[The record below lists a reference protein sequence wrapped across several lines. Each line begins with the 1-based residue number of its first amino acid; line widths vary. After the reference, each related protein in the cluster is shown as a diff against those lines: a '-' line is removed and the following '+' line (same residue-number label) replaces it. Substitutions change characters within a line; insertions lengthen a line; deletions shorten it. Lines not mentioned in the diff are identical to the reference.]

1 MWIDDEI
8 LRNCHLP
15 YYYKY
20 WCPQETVVVAGS
32 SNVIET
38 EVDEARCMED
48 NVRIYRRYGG
58 GGSVVLHH
66 DCFVLSF
73 GGWVKHEFR
82 NKYYFE
88 LLNQVIIETLSPL
101 FGKEEILGQAGI
113 SDIVYGEK
121 KIAGTSLFRS
131 RHYLLY
137 QASVLLR
144 PQLDVIARYLK
155 HPSKEPDYR
164 RKRSHKDFLL
174 GIYDINPTL
183 DHGKVLAAFDQNFL
197 TNLLNYLKDELRE
210 PDMDYLPNLLKRAE
224 VGNEI

>member
-1 MWIDDEI
+1 
-8 LRNCHLP
+8 
-15 YYYKY
+15 
-20 WCPQETVVVAGS
+20 
-32 SNVIET
+32 
-38 EVDEARCMED
+38 
-48 NVRIYRRYGG
+48 
-58 GGSVVLHH
+58 
-66 DCFVLSF
+66 
-73 GGWVKHEFR
+73 VKHEFR

-88 LLNQVIIETLSPL
+88 LLNQVIIEALSPL
-101 FGKEEILGQAGI
+101 LGKEEILGQAGI

-183 DHGKVLAAFDQNFL
+183 DHGQVLAAFDQNFL
-197 TNLLNYLKDELRE
+197 ASLLKYLKDEVRE

-224 VGNEI
+224 AGNEI